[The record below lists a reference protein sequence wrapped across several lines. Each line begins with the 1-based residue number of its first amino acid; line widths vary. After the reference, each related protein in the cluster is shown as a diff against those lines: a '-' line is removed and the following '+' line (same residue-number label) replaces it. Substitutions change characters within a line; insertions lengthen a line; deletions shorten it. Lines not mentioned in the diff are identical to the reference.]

1 MGGIIYMHTLFFY
14 LFPLI
19 SGCSTDNID
28 EKANKVTY
36 VTEGTRSDCDP
47 LDPALCAFPFPSSF
61 FESSQPEY
69 PTGIAL
75 DFGPLSLPVNIDG
88 KTTDPSL
95 WN

>member
-19 SGCSTDNID
+19 SGCSTDKVD
-28 EKANKVTY
+28 EDANKVTY

-61 FESSQPEY
+61 YEATQP
-69 PTGIAL
+69 
-75 DFGPLSLPVNIDG
+75 FGMKKTAIHLSLR
-88 KTTDPSL
+88 L
-95 WN
+95 